1 MQTIQNINGS
11 GKNTHGFTIIE
22 IIATLVIMAIISA
35 VAISIFSS
43 TDKYKLVSEVEIL
56 KTHLRYAQS
65 RAMSDTVP
73 WGIVLN
79 GCSSTDCSYTLQK
92 NYAATS
98 NLPNENS
105 PTHTLQKGVIVSSG
119 LPVTFDNFGS
129 PVGNLSITLSA
140 GGNRSFTVA
149 ANTGFI
155 P

>member
-1 MQTIQNINGS
+1 
-11 GKNTHGFTIIE
+11 
-22 IIATLVIMAIISA
+22 
-35 VAISIFSS
+35 
-43 TDKYKLVSEVEIL
+43 
-56 KTHLRYAQS
+56 
-65 RAMSDTVP
+65 MSDTVP

-79 GCSSTDCSYTLQK
+79 GCSSTNCSYTLQK
-92 NYAATS
+92 NYGAATS

-105 PTHTLQKGVIVSSG
+105 PTHTLQKGVTVSIG